1 MQFNNTHT
9 GIDYAAEGSILAR
22 NKVLRQTYILLAVN
36 VLFSALCAF
45 IGMKMNIG
53 NIPWF
58 VYLVGFFG
66 LTFGISANRNN
77 GLGIILLFAL
87 TGFLGFSLSNILNL
101 YIAHGMGN
109 VVVKALIGTAVIF
122 FALSAYV
129 LKTGKNFNFLGG
141 FLFVAMIVALLAM
154 LGAILFKMTV
164 LSVVVSAAFLLIFSA
179 YVLFD
184 TSRIMRGEED
194 NYILATLNLFINL
207 FNIFVSLLNLL
218 GFANND

>member
-1 MQFNNTHT
+1 MQFNAQPA
-9 GIDYAAEGSILAR
+9 IDYAAESSILAR
-22 NKVLRQTYILLAVN
+22 NKVLRQTYILLAAN
-36 VLFSALCAF
+36 ILFSALCAF
-45 IGMKMNIG
+45 IGMKMGIG
-53 NIPWF
+53 RIHWGI
-58 VYLVGFFG
+58 YLVGFLG
-66 LTFGISANRNN
+66 LTFAINANRNN

-101 YIAHGMGN
+101 YVAYGAGN
-109 VVVKALIGTAVIF
+109 VVVKALMGTAVIF

-141 FLFVAMIVALLAM
+141 FLFVALLVTLLAA
-154 LGAILFKMTV
+154 LGAFLFKMTA
-164 LSVVVSAAFLLIFSA
+164 LSVVVSAASLLIFSA

-194 NYILATLNLFINL
+194 NYILATLNLFLNI

>member
-1 MQFNNTHT
+1 MQFNNTQT
-9 GIDYAAEGSILAR
+9 TIDYASEGSLLAR
-22 NKVLRQTYILLAVN
+22 NKVLRQTYILLAAN
-36 VLFSALCAF
+36 VLFSAFCAF
-45 IGMKMNIG
+45 VGMKMGIG
-53 NIPWF
+53 RIPWF
-58 VYLVGFFG
+58 IYLVGFFG

-77 GLGIILLFAL
+77 GLGIILLFAF
-87 TGFLGFSLSNILNL
+87 TGFLGVSLSNILNFYVAYGL
-101 YIAHGMGN
+101 GN
-109 VVVKALIGTAVIF
+109 VVVKALVGSAVIF

-141 FLFVAMIVALLAM
+141 FLFVGMIVVLLASIGALLFNMTA
-154 LGAILFKMTV
+154 LSAVISGACLMV
-164 LSVVVSAAFLLIFSA
+164 FSG

-218 GFANND
+218 GIADND

>member
-154 LGAILFKMTV
+154 LGAMLFKMTV